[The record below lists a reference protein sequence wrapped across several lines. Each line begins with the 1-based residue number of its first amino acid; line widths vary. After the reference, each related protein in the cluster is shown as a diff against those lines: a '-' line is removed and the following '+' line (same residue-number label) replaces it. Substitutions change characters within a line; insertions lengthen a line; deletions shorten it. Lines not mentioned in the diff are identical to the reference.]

1 MFKNILNPDQ
11 LRLLSLIKAFSSDY
25 YLVGGTAIALNI
37 GHRRSIDFDLFIH
50 KPIKRIR
57 NRRIIS
63 ENGFSISQV
72 IYEDKDQMHVI
83 VENVKMTFFNFPFS
97 IDATIDFDD
106 FIKMPTLLDLAAMKA
121 FALGGRAKW
130 KDYVDLYFLLRD
142 YFSLE
147 QISNNAKIIF
157 GKSFNEKLFREQL
170 PYFVDIDYTEPVEY
184 MPEKEISDADIR
196 KYLKEVSV

>member
-1 MFKNILNPDQ
+1 MFKDILNADQ
-11 LRLLSLIKAFSSDY
+11 LRLLPLIKAFSSDH

-37 GHRRSIDFDLFIH
+37 GHRRSIDFDLFTD

-57 NRRIIS
+57 NKRILE
-63 ENGFSISQV
+63 ENGFSISRV
-72 IYEDKDQMHVI
+72 IYEDKDQMHII
-83 VENVKMTFFNFPFS
+83 VEDVKLTFFNFPYP
-97 IDATIDFDD
+97 IKATIDFEDI
-106 FIKMPTLLDLAAMKA
+106 IKMPTLLDLSAMKA

-142 YFSLE
+142 NFSLE
-147 QISNNAKIIF
+147 QVSENAKSVF

-170 PYFVDIDYTEPVEY
+170 PYFVDIDYTESVEY
-184 MPEKEISDADIR
+184 MPGKEISDADIQ